1 MDIYKRLVR
10 LAKPHMNKFFLAMLC
25 MLVVG
30 GLTSA
35 LAFLVKPVLDD
46 IFMKKNALMLKWI
59 PVAVIAIYMLKGLC
73 NYVQIILMSFIG
85 QRVVADVRNQL
96 YRAIQRQSMSFFTK
110 NPTGVLMSRITN
122 DVSSMQGTVSEAVTS
137 LLKDS
142 FTLAC
147 LIFVIFYR
155 DWQLALVAMV
165 IFPLTIYPI
174 ATFGR
179 KMRKVATRTQV
190 TMGTLT
196 TLLQETISGARI
208 VKAFGREDYECSRF
222 SKENENLLKLT
233 LKAVSISAV
242 SSPFMEFLG
251 GVGIAAI
258 IFYGGYQVIQG
269 VSTPG
274 TFFSFLAALLM
285 LYEPIKR
292 LTNVNNTIQQGIA
305 GAQRVFSIIDTVPE
319 IQNRTGAIPLP
330 VISNAIEIRNV
341 TFRYEDAPVL
351 NRIHLTVRAGQ
362 AVAFV
367 GMSGGGKT
375 TLVNL
380 IPRFYDVS
388 EGQILID
395 GRDIR
400 DVTIESL
407 RAQIGM
413 VTQQTILFNDTVRN
427 NIVYGDVG
435 KTEADV
441 IRAAKAA
448 NAHNFI
454 MNLAQGYDTVI
465 GEQGTKLSGGERQRI
480 SIARAL
486 LKDAPILVLDEATS
500 SLDTEAE
507 IEVQEALENLMRGRT
522 TLVIAHRLSTIRNAD
537 RIVVLVNGEIV
548 EEGTHDALLEKKGEY
563 FRLYQMQFKN
573 NDPVKSS
580 ENPDTVA
587 LSQQAPEA

>member
-1 MDIYKRLVR
+1 MNIYKRLVK
-10 LAKPHMNKFFLAMLC
+10 LARPHVAKFILAMFC

-35 LAFLVKPVLDD
+35 LAFLVKPALDD
-46 IFMKKNALMLKWI
+46 IFMKKNMVMLKWI
-59 PVAVIAIYMLKGLC
+59 PVAVITIYLLKGLC
-73 NYVQIILMSFIG
+73 NYVQIVLMSFIG

-96 YRAIQRQSMSFFTK
+96 YRAIQGQSMSFFTK
-110 NPTGVLMSRITN
+110 HPTGILMSRITN
-122 DVSSMQGTVSEAVTS
+122 DVNSMQGTVSEAVTS

-142 FTLAC
+142 FTLVC

-179 KMRKVATRTQV
+179 KMRSVATRTQV

-208 VKAFGREDYECSRF
+208 VKAFGREDYEGSRF
-222 SKENENLLKLT
+222 SRENENLLRLT
-233 LKAVSISAV
+233 LKAVSISAI

-251 GVGIAAI
+251 GIGIAAI
-258 IFYGGYQVIQG
+258 VFYGGYQVIQG

-274 TFFSFLAALLM
+274 TFFSFLTALLM

-319 IQNRTGAIPLP
+319 IQNKTGAVPLP
-330 VISNAIEIRNV
+330 AIWKAIEIRNV
-341 TFRYEDAPVL
+341 TFRYEDVPVL
-351 NRIHLTVRAGQ
+351 NRINLTVRAGE

-395 GRDIR
+395 GLDVR

-427 NIVYGDVG
+427 NIVYGDSG

-454 MNLAQGYDTVI
+454 MNLPQGYDTVI

-486 LKDAPILVLDEATS
+486 LKDAPILILDEATS

-537 RIVVLVNGEIV
+537 RIVVLVNGEIA
-548 EEGTHDALLEKKGEY
+548 EEGTHETLLNKRGEY
-563 FRLYQMQFKN
+563 YRLYQMQFKN
-573 NDPVKSS
+573 GDPVKNSG
-580 ENPDTVA
+580 NP
-587 LSQQAPEA
+587 

>member
-1 MDIYKRLVR
+1 MDIYKRLIK
-10 LAKPHMNKFFLAMLC
+10 LAKPHLPKFILAMLC

-46 IFMKKNALMLKWI
+46 IFMKKNAAMLKWI
-59 PVAVIAIYMLKGLC
+59 PIAVVAIYMLKGLC
-73 NYVQIILMSFIG
+73 TYVQTILMNFIG
-85 QRVVADVRNQL
+85 QRVVADIRNRL
-96 YRAIQRQSMSFFTK
+96 YQVIQTQSMSFFTK
-110 NPTGVLMSRITN
+110 NQTGILMSRITN
-122 DVSSMQGTVSEAVTS
+122 DVNSMQGAVSEAVTS

-142 FTLAC
+142 FTLIC
-147 LIFVIFYR
+147 LMFVIFYR

-165 IFPLTIYPI
+165 IFPVTIYPI

-179 KMRKVATRTQV
+179 KIRKLATRTQV
-190 TMGTLT
+190 TMGSLT

-208 VKAFGREDYECSRF
+208 VKAFGREDYESSRF
-222 SKENENLLKLT
+222 SRENENLLKLT
-233 LKAVSISAV
+233 LKSVTISAV

-274 TFFSFLAALLM
+274 TFFSFLAALIL

-305 GAQRVFSIIDTVPE
+305 GAQRVFSIIDAVPE
-319 IQNRTGAIPLP
+319 IRNKPEAIPLP
-330 VISNAIEIRNV
+330 AISKAIDIRNV
-341 TFRYEDAPVL
+341 TFRYEDTPVL
-351 NRIHLTVRAGQ
+351 KQINLTVRAGE

-400 DVTIESL
+400 DVTMESL
-407 RAQIGM
+407 RAQIGI

-427 NIVYGDVG
+427 NIIYGDIE

-448 NAHNFI
+448 NAHHFI
-454 MNLAQGYDTVI
+454 MNLPEGYDTVI

-507 IEVQEALENLMRGRT
+507 IEVQEALENLMKGRT

-548 EEGTHDALLEKKGEY
+548 EEGTHEALLDKKGEY

-573 NDPVKSS
+573 GDR
-580 ENPDTVA
+580 D
-587 LSQQAPEA
+587 